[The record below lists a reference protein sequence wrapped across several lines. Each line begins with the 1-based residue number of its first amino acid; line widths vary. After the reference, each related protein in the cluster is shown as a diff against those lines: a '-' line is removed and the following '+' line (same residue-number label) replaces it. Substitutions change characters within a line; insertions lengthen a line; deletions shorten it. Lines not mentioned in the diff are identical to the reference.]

1 MLTMKRLFASILICG
16 LAFSAAS
23 CSSSPGGRALNG
35 AIIGGASGA
44 IVGSLVSRER
54 TTGAVVGG
62 AIGAA
67 TGAVIGMVTT
77 PTAPSTSW
85 F

>member
-1 MLTMKRLFASILICG
+1 MNRVFG
-16 LAFSAAS
+16 LVLVGGLGFSVAS
-23 CSSSPGGRALNG
+23 CSNSPGGRAFNG

-44 IVGSLVSRER
+44 IVGSLVSRQP
-54 TTGAVVGG
+54 TTGAVLGG

-67 TGAVIGMVTT
+67 TGAVIGVVTT
-77 PTAPSTSW
+77 PSPSPSW

>member
-1 MLTMKRLFASILICG
+1 MNKVLG
-16 LAFSAAS
+16 LVLVGGLGFGVAS
-23 CSSSPGGRALNG
+23 CSNSPGGRAFNG
-35 AIIGGASGA
+35 AIIGGTSGA
-44 IVGSLVSRER
+44 IVGSLVSRQP

-67 TGAVIGMVTT
+67 TGAIIGVATT
-77 PTAPSTSW
+77 PSPSPSW

>member
-1 MLTMKRLFASILICG
+1 MNKLLG
-16 LAFSAAS
+16 LALASAIGFNVAS
-23 CSSSPGGRALNG
+23 CSSSPGGRAFNG

-44 IVGSLVSRER
+44 IVGSLVSKQPAA
-54 TTGAVVGG
+54 GAVVGG

-67 TGAVIGMVTT
+67 TGAVVGFVTT
-77 PTAPSTSW
+77 PSPSPSW

>member
-1 MLTMKRLFASILICG
+1 MNRTFVLVMAGSLG
-16 LAFSAAS
+16 LGTAS

-44 IVGSLVSRER
+44 IVGSLVSRQP
-54 TTGAVVGG
+54 TAGAVVGG

-67 TGAVIGMVTT
+67 TGAVIGVVTT
-77 PTAPSTSW
+77 PSSPSPSW